1 MDQVYLVKMESLQA
15 RVVKESGMTLRIGGK
30 DVVTGTIS
38 GVLDDSAGP
47 QANLGIVNATTGA
60 IHLRWSI
67 VATLPILAD
76 LLAAGAVAESESG
89 VLRVAFEEVGQL
101 SPDGSGFTS
110 NGFAKIAPG
119 SLLSKAQ
126 VLAHSQIVR
135 VVDPKQ
141 PSIVKALSRGRS
153 VRCAFLPKSQIDA
166 QLPRSLGGGT
176 HHLNLMGGFALVPA
190 LTFGRLAKPR
200 GRTKAGR

>member
-1 MDQVYLVKMESLQA
+1 MDQIYLVKMESLQA

-30 DVVTGTIS
+30 EVVTGTIS
-38 GVLDDSAGP
+38 GVLDESAGP
-47 QANLGIVNATTGA
+47 HANVGIVNATTGA

-76 LLAAGAVAESESG
+76 LLAAGAVSESESG

-101 SPDGSGFTS
+101 SRDGSGFDS
-110 NGFAKIAPG
+110 EGFATIAPG

-126 VLAHSQIVR
+126 VMAHNQIVR
-135 VVDPKQ
+135 VADRKN
-141 PSIVKALSRGRS
+141 PSIVRALSRGQS
-153 VRCAFLPKSQIDA
+153 VRCAFLPESRIDA
-166 QLPRSLGGGT
+166 RLPRSLGGGA
-176 HHLNLMGGFALVPA
+176 HQLNLMGGFALVPT

-200 GRTKAGR
+200 SGKKSGR